1 MERMSIQYPVSS
13 IRALSDPDHSPLE
26 GESIG
31 RSSIGG
37 GESEISFAVE
47 PWSVATGYWLLVT
60 GF

>member
-1 MERMSIQYPVSS
+1 MERMSIQYPVFSVQ
-13 IRALSDPDHSPLE
+13 AFSDRDDSPLE

-37 GESEISFAVE
+37 GESEISFALE
-47 PWSVATGYWLLVT
+47 PWSVVTGYWLLGT